1 MEDIRTASD
10 GKPNQE
16 DWAIWLDR
24 WSRFSVNDFLRST
37 YDGIK
42 QTLESAE
49 GLGSSQL
56 WNPRIEKLLQ
66 PLKQLLT
73 WPEVAITGFSAYN
86 YNPGLDISLAELLR
100 DSLGFWWE
108 DPMHTFQGGMH
119 SLPSAFMGPNTK
131 GWNQDV
137 NLSKDITFGEQAWRV
152 YYGREC
158 KEGGV
163 NVVTRNTTTQHK
175 YDSNFSGDVLIMT
188 LPLNIIRQTAFFP
201 PLNSTMADS
210 LAEVFYSPSTKIMLQ
225 CKTKFWEKLGL
236 YGGFS
241 FTNLPIGQ
249 IHYPTSTDHSLEDS
263 NKRGVLMCYT
273 WKEDALL
280 FGSQSEQ
287 SAIAEAVDELEEIH
301 PEIVDNFEVGGV
313 KAWYSDVYSQGAFA
327 LLKPFE
333 ISNLVFRLMRPYP
346 KVEKQSPTPMGGS
359 KEPSSL
365 ASELHTSS
373 MPAMKK
379 NMAMTIE
386 HNSTELGFF
395 L

>member
-24 WSRFSVNDFLRST
+24 WSCFSVNDFLRST

-42 QTLESAE
+42 TTLESTE

-131 GWNQDV
+131 GWNHDV

-152 YYGREC
+152 YHGREC

-163 NVVTRNTTTQHK
+163 SVVTRNATTQHK
-175 YDSNFSGDVLIMT
+175 HDKRFSGDALIMT

-201 PLNSTMADS
+201 PLSSTLADS
-210 LAEVFYSPSTKIMLQ
+210 LAEVFYSPSTKIMVQ
-225 CKTKFWEKLGL
+225 CKTKFWEKQGL

-249 IHYPTSTDHSLEDS
+249 IHYPTSTDHSPEDS
-263 NKRGVLMCYT
+263 NERGVLMCYT

-287 SAIAEAVDELEEIH
+287 SAIAEAIDELEEIH

-327 LLKPFE
+327 LLKPYE
-333 ISNLVFRLMRPYP
+333 ISNVVFRLMRPYP
-346 KVEKQSPTPMGGS
+346 KVDPQIFFAGEAVSFTNGWIQGALESGLRAAYQFYARNEEKHG
-359 KEPSSL
+359 
-365 ASELHTSS
+365 HD
-373 MPAMKK
+373 
-379 NMAMTIE
+379 
-386 HNSTELGFF
+386 H
-395 L
+395 